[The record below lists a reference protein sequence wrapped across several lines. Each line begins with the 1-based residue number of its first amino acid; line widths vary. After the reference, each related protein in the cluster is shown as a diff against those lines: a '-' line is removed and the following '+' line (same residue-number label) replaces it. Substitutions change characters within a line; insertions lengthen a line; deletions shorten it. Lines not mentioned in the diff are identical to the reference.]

1 LRTGAAI
8 RFVEGCRA
16 SPMTKIT
23 FVDRKNNAR
32 IVNVVDGDTVMRAAV
47 DLGIK
52 GIVAE
57 CGGNAICAT
66 CHVYVDEPGFPKS
79 LPPGAMRACCST
91 RPPLLCYEIR
101 VTPILDGLT
110 LSLPDKQL

>member
-8 RFVEGCRA
+8 RFVEGCGA

-23 FVDRKNNAR
+23 FVDCKNNAR
-32 IVNVVDGDTVMRAAV
+32 IINVVDGDTVMRAAV

-66 CHVYVDEPGFPKS
+66 CHVYVDEPWISKIAPAGRDESMLLDTTAAARQPNRW
-79 LPPGAMRACCST
+79 GN
-91 RPPLLCYEIR
+91 RP
-101 VTPILDGLT
+101 T
-110 LSLPDKQL
+110 QLVDS